1 MSTMR
6 TLYEC
11 LGELAGVSRRRIELF
26 GRHLREAGHI
36 ETGRPG
42 RGDGT
47 PEATPKSAA
56 ALLIGVLAGDSAVG
70 AADAFTKIGSLNCEE
85 IQASDF
91 ATPLVPPA
99 GTVFDALAYILEK
112 MGDRSAGNPWREL
125 VSEVA
130 FGSIQGESGAWIS
143 VKLDKDKK
151 DLTRRYIL
159 SGASRHSPKGL
170 ARIGSL
176 DGDSLVEIA
185 DLLRG
190 HESGPTSGSGSPE
203 KEA

>member
-1 MSTMR
+1 MSEATMR
-6 TLYEC
+6 ELYEC
-11 LGELAGVSRRRIELF
+11 LGQLAGVSRRRIELF

-47 PEATPKSAA
+47 PEATLESAA
-56 ALLIGVLAGDSAVG
+56 TLLIGVLAGDTAVG
-70 AADAFTKIGSLNCEE
+70 AADAFTKIGPLNCKE
-85 IQASDF
+85 IQAAGF
-91 ATPLVPPA
+91 ATPLVPA
-99 GTVFDALAYILEK
+99 GTVLDALVYIIEK

-143 VKLDKDKK
+143 VKFEGTNVAK
-151 DLTRRYIL
+151 RYL
-159 SGASRHSPKGL
+159 LGGTSRYSPKGL

-185 DLLRG
+185 DLLQG
-190 HESGPTSGSGSPE
+190 HESGPSSGSGSPE